1 MADAPSGGSPAYL
14 DHARAPRAVG
24 EVARTTHAAD
34 VEDAVCGDR
43 LALSLRVEGGAV
55 VEARQRVTGC
65 HGAVAAGSALATL
78 LPGREARPDA
88 VTAADLDAALG
99 GVPGAKRH
107 ALRLA
112 TDALRA
118 ALHAPPAPRPPA

>member
-1 MADAPSGGSPAYL
+1 MADVPTGGSPAYL
-14 DHARAPRAVG
+14 DHLRAPRAVG
-24 EVARTTHAAD
+24 EVLGATHAAD

-43 LALSLRVEGGAV
+43 LALSLRVEGGTI

-88 VTAADLDAALG
+88 VAAAELDAALG

-112 TDALRA
+112 TVALRA

>member
-14 DHARAPRAVG
+14 DHVRAPRAVG
-24 EVARTTHAAD
+24 DVAGATHAAD

-43 LALSLRVEGGAV
+43 LALSLRVEAGV
-55 VEARQRVTGC
+55 IVEARQRVTGC
-65 HGAVAAGSALATL
+65 HGAVAAGSALASL

-88 VTAADLDAALG
+88 VSAADLDAALG

-118 ALHAPPAPRPPA
+118 VLRTPRPPA